1 MIDYTNN
8 YFIGLD
14 NRTNA
19 LSCNL
24 EQSRPKSAFEKL
36 QANKAAHLIL
46 SAIKERK
53 NLENYF
59 IWGEPNLCE
68 SILFDAKNS
77 GIKTAIAVEHI
88 NRGGLAIPSTKDIIE
103 IISIFD
109 PELLSVKVFFESQRS
124 KLAEELAVERL
135 LNLIDICGTYSK
147 GLIIDVDYKINLN
160 KNKNHSEKEVIL
172 QGVENLINKDIKPR
186 FWGIRNTGDK
196 TFDQTMIALMNLEN
210 EDSNKCILE
219 YPHNVNKPNLYS
231 ESEIKNYV
239 LNSDIFLNNLI
250 AWSTKQSEDSETI
263 LNINNEIEKFEN
275 TIYETNLTKII
286 Q

>member
-24 EQSRPKSAFEKL
+24 EQSRPKSAFERL

-46 SAIKERK
+46 SALKERK
-53 NLENYF
+53 NLDNYF

-68 SILFDAKNS
+68 SILFEAKNS
-77 GIKTAIAVEHI
+77 HIKTAIAVEHI

-147 GLIIDVDYKINLN
+147 GLIIDVDYKINLS

-172 QGVENLINKDIKPR
+172 QGVENLINKD
-186 FWGIRNTGDK
+186 
-196 TFDQTMIALMNLEN
+196 
-210 EDSNKCILE
+210 
-219 YPHNVNKPNLYS
+219 
-231 ESEIKNYV
+231 
-239 LNSDIFLNNLI
+239 
-250 AWSTKQSEDSETI
+250 
-263 LNINNEIEKFEN
+263 N
-275 TIYETNLTKII
+275 TIFDLRGKYE
-286 Q
+286 